1 MTVYNT
7 ENDMI
12 RILQISDIHWRESLK
27 NLDTFKPIQDG
38 LIADLKRA
46 KKNGMTFDRILI
58 CGDVAFNGAKVQY
71 KRAKDYIQDLC
82 KETGCEEK
90 NVYVVPGNHDKDWYA
105 PPKEMR
111 ELINGHVEE
120 LKNPDKDLSD
130 WLQESMSTAEMMYA
144 PFKEYEAFAYKLGC
158 AEPLMHRY
166 LQEKVDSDSSY
177 DDKTDLMYWVEED
190 FAEIEGY
197 TIKLYG
203 LNTALFSDAKD
214 YDDAPERKNGHK
226 MLLSKLAYNG
236 AKCEDGTVNILMMHH
251 PVKFLKDADR
261 LKKDID
267 NLYHIQFYGHV
278 HVASSD
284 NENNRVH
291 IFSGALQPDEMGA
304 GKKDYM
310 PIYNIVEIDVEKGAD
325 KDIVKVRLSVR
336 YWDKTRFV
344 KLGDSQDYQIE
355 MHKND
360 WEGEVMEL
368 ATTLPDGVTKRDV
381 RLKLINN
388 GRAKN
393 IIAKIDSSFYDE
405 DVSLYYNVMRFL
417 EKVRKENR
425 WEELWNAMNS

>member
-1 MTVYNT
+1 
-7 ENDMI
+7 MI

-105 PPKEMR
+105 PPKEIR

-130 WLQESMSTAEMMYA
+130 WLQESLSTAELMYA
-144 PFKEYEAFAYKLGC
+144 PFKEYESFAYKLGC

-203 LNTALFSDAKD
+203 LNTALFSDAND

-226 MLLSKLAYNG
+226 MLLSRLAYNG

-251 PVKFLKDADR
+251 PVKFLKDAER

-355 MHKND
+355 MQKND

>member
-1 MTVYNT
+1 
-7 ENDMI
+7 MI

-111 ELINGHVEE
+111 ELINGHVDE

-130 WLQESMSTAEMMYA
+130 WLQESLSTAEMMYA
-144 PFKEYEAFAYKLGC
+144 PFKEYESFAYKLGC

-203 LNTALFSDAKD
+203 LNTALFSDAND

-251 PVKFLKDADR
+251 PVKFLKDAER

-355 MHKND
+355 MQKND

>member
-1 MTVYNT
+1 
-7 ENDMI
+7 MI

-130 WLQESMSTAEMMYA
+130 WLQESMCTAEMMYA

-214 YDDAPERKNGHK
+214 YDDGPERKNGHK

-344 KLGDSQDYQIE
+344 KLGNSQDYQIE

>member
-1 MTVYNT
+1 MW
-7 ENDMI
+7 
-12 RILQISDIHWRESLK
+12 IL
-27 NLDTFKPIQDG
+27 
-38 LIADLKRA
+38 
-46 KKNGMTFDRILI
+46 
-58 CGDVAFNGAKVQY
+58 
-71 KRAKDYIQDLC
+71 
-82 KETGCEEK
+82 
-90 NVYVVPGNHDKDWYA
+90 
-105 PPKEMR
+105 
-111 ELINGHVEE
+111 
-120 LKNPDKDLSD
+120 
-130 WLQESMSTAEMMYA
+130 
-144 PFKEYEAFAYKLGC
+144 
-158 AEPLMHRY
+158 
-166 LQEKVDSDSSY
+166 
-177 DDKTDLMYWVEED
+177 
-190 FAEIEGY
+190 
-197 TIKLYG
+197 TIF
-203 LNTALFSDAKD
+203 T
-214 YDDAPERKNGHK
+214 
-226 MLLSKLAYNG
+226 
-236 AKCEDGTVNILMMHH
+236 
-251 PVKFLKDADR
+251 DADR

-360 WEGEVMEL
+360 WEGKVMEL

>member
-1 MTVYNT
+1 
-7 ENDMI
+7 MI

-27 NLDTFKPIQDG
+27 YLDTFKPIQDG

-144 PFKEYEAFAYKLGC
+144 PFKEYESFAYKLGC
-158 AEPLMHRY
+158 VEPLMHRY

-251 PVKFLKDADR
+251 PVKFLKDAER

-278 HVASSD
+278 HVARSD

-355 MHKND
+355 MQKND

>member
-1 MTVYNT
+1 
-7 ENDMI
+7 MI

-344 KLGDSQDYQIE
+344 KLGDSQDHQIE